1 MSDKWQRLR
10 GRSVQGLPVHG
21 DKGMTLPELLISV
34 AITGL
39 IVSTLGMATT
49 VILRQSDN
57 SGGRANNARSEQN
70 INLWMPTDLAS
81 AETVDKLPGS
91 KPCGPNPP
99 AGPTLPA
106 CPPDVDLRGS
116 NALMLVWK
124 GRQYVGAPTNR
135 IVDTVTAVSYRV
147 VREATGEFRMYRVEC
162 HSADGAM
169 AVCSSQVVLRELD
182 APPDTIAWVDGV
194 TAPTWVM
201 TVTDALLPEDI
212 SGAGDVVTPVDPG
225 YKNKNAQRLV
235 VTINGGGDAAGAG
248 GGQNQIS
255 LSAGGT
261 NREIGLTT
269 SDLTGTPNFSAAR
282 SRCGGNFG
290 LLVDRSGS
298 ITQTQLNSIK
308 GGIRS
313 FINTFAGTPIKVQV
327 VIFDTTALT
336 LGSGAEW
343 GKYFN
348 MLDDADVATLR
359 NLVGDP
365 AVNSSGIQRGGS
377 TNWEDGLFRMLR
389 NSDGTIQAQLPGT
402 LIFFTDG
409 MPNTSRLTNTTA
421 SAPKLA
427 DPLDNGLTTGSGD
440 FQQVA
445 WNRAERIVRDRGAI
459 NMIGVYVDSAMNLTV
474 KPPVIPKAQWMV
486 RGAGYDYEVGNTVV
500 YEQGSLDYQ
509 RNENVKYQISG
520 KNMRFEKFQS
530 GAWVSAAIGPYNNSS
545 TQARA
550 DYLAANTTPDE
561 SDNYR
566 VTKTGSTGSWQNITE
581 AQYKASNTV
590 SGNGDGL
597 QTVVS
602 PSLGSNWTTVP
613 QALYTLSNTNTAS
626 SDGWRTTT
634 IWNPVTAAVYNAGNL
649 NNGTSDN
656 FKTSVSGAPS
666 SWSTVTAAQFTAS
679 NTTSD
684 ETDGWRSTYYN
695 ATEVPINAYATI
707 GNLIVG
713 NLSGVEGG
721 FVEATPRGGP
731 YPDAAAA
738 DLFVLPDY
746 TNFSNA
752 LASIALDQCGG
763 TVTLQTRVGAT
774 SALDPFTY
782 QNATTLETVQTSAAY
797 RSGTFDVALPG
808 GGSQVVTITP
818 QEFTDIT
825 SYTPVS
831 WSCKAGGAPYPF
843 TTTPVVDHAPWT
855 SITLTVEP
863 NKAVSCLQ
871 TVTN

>member
-1 MSDKWQRLR
+1 MA
-10 GRSVQGLPVHG
+10 VHG
-21 DKGMTLPELLISV
+21 DKGMTLPELLISI

-57 SGGRANNARSEQN
+57 SEGRANNARSEQN

-81 AETVDKLPGS
+81 AEVVDKLPGA
-91 KPCGPNPP
+91 KPCGYVLSTDPP
-99 AGPTLPA
+99 RTLAA
-106 CPPDVDLRGS
+106 CPPGVDLRGS

-147 VREATGEFRMYRVEC
+147 VRETTGEFRMYRLQC
-162 HSADGAM
+162 DSADGAM

-182 APPDTIAWVDGV
+182 APPATVDWIEGV
-194 TAPTWVM
+194 TPPTWVM

-212 SGAGDVVTPVDPG
+212 SGVGDEVSAIDPG

-248 GGQNQIS
+248 GGQNRIS
-255 LSAGGT
+255 LTAGGT
-261 NREIGLTT
+261 NREVGLTT

-290 LLVDRSGS
+290 MVVDHSGS
-298 ITQTQLNSIK
+298 ISQTELNTIK

-313 FINTFAGTPIKVQV
+313 FIDTFAGTPIKLQI
-327 VIFDTTALT
+327 VIFDSTAET
-336 LGSGAEW
+336 LGSGSEW

-348 MLDDADVATLR
+348 MLDDADVTTLR

-365 AVNSSGIQRGGS
+365 AVNLSGIQRGSG

-409 MPNTSRLTNTTA
+409 MPTRSRLNSTSA
-421 SAPKLA
+421 SAPRPA
-427 DPLDNGLTTGSGD
+427 DPLDNEYTTGSGE
-440 FQQVA
+440 FVQVA
-445 WNRAERIVRDRGAI
+445 WNRAERIVRDRASI
-459 NMIGVYVDSAMNLTV
+459 NMIGVYVDGAMNLAV
-474 KPPVIPKAQWMV
+474 VPPVIPKAQWMI
-486 RGAGYDYEVGNTVV
+486 RGAGFDYEVANTVV
-500 YEQGSLDYQ
+500 YEQGSLAYQ
-509 RNENVKYQISG
+509 RNENVRYQISG
-520 KNMRFEKFQS
+520 QNMRCEKLVS
-530 GAWVSAAIGPYNNSS
+530 GAWVSAATGFSNTSS
-545 TQARA
+545 QARA
-550 DYLAANTTPDE
+550 AFLAANTTPDS
-561 SDNYR
+561 SDNFR
-566 VTKTGSTGSWQNITE
+566 VTKTGSAGSWQNITE
-581 AQYKASNTV
+581 AQYNASNTG
-590 SGNGDGL
+590 SGNGDGF
-597 QTVVS
+597 QTTVS
-602 PSLGSNWTTVP
+602 GGLGSNWTTVP
-613 QALYTLSNTNTAS
+613 QALYTLSNTNTGT
-626 SDGWRTTT
+626 SDGWRTATV
-634 IWNPVTAAVYNAGNL
+634 WSPVTAEVYNAGNL

-656 FKTSVSGAPS
+656 FKTSVSGTPS
-666 SWSTVTAAQFTAS
+666 SWSLVTAARFTAS

-684 ETDGWRSTYYN
+684 EADGWRSKVRD
-695 ATEVPINAYATI
+695 AVEVPINSYATI
-707 GNLIVG
+707 GNLIAG

-721 FVEATPRGGP
+721 FVEAMPRGGP
-731 YPDAAAA
+731 YIDAAAA
-738 DLFVLPDY
+738 DLFVLPNY

-763 TVTLQTRVGAT
+763 TVTLQTRVGTT

-782 QNATTLETVQTSAAY
+782 QNTTTLETVQTSAAY

-818 QEFTDIT
+818 QVFTDIT

-831 WSCKAGGAPYPF
+831 WSCKAAGVAYPF
-843 TTTPVVDHAPWT
+843 TTAPVPGQAPWT
-855 SITLTVEP
+855 SITLTVTP
-863 NKAVSCLQ
+863 NKAVSCVQ